1 MSDKLKQD
9 IQHQREEI
17 EKLNVE
23 ESQRIISSETTDR
36 TIGELKADVEKLC
49 KEKKALNGQVL
60 KFKQTNDSLKGK
72 LAKAEES
79 IEFGNSKHVEQT
91 KEFEKQIKYLQD
103 QITSY
108 NSKLETMKQTLL
120 VSENDVS
127 EARER
132 NKLLESQLSGRS
144 ASDAS
149 LDLHRK
155 CADAETTINDLRK
168 RLQQSVAKIAKKQR
182 EVETMKDRV
191 NVLEEEE
198 RTQNAVGKD
207 DSKIQELKI
216 KLDDANTLNA
226 DLQKELDDTKT
237 RYVFVC
243 ETLLTNV

>member
-1 MSDKLKQD
+1 
-9 IQHQREEI
+9 
-17 EKLNVE
+17 
-23 ESQRIISSETTDR
+23 
-36 TIGELKADVEKLC
+36 
-49 KEKKALNGQVL
+49 
-60 KFKQTNDSLKGK
+60 
-72 LAKAEES
+72 
-79 IEFGNSKHVEQT
+79 
-91 KEFEKQIKYLQD
+91 
-103 QITSY
+103 
-108 NSKLETMKQTLL
+108 MKQTLL

-144 ASDAS
+144 ASDES

-155 CADAETTINDLRK
+155 CAEAETTINDLRK

-216 KLDDANTLNA
+216 KLDDANTINA